1 MDQLLEFC
9 AQPFV
14 LGGIIAPL
22 VVIILSSIV
31 RFARGVKLS
40 AFADVIGVLLCV
52 DVAAIAAPED
62 ISVLVATQQPAK
74 LIAQQ
79 HLLLF
84 LWGLVCWAI
93 VLAILEP
100 IILNESRSVRR
111 GPFFD
116 RGWSA
121 GARAAAWITSVFL
134 AWTLLWLHF
143 RIWTKHL

>member
-1 MDQLLEFC
+1 MDHLLELC

-22 VVIILSSIV
+22 VVIILSSVV
-31 RFARGVKLS
+31 RLARGVKLS

-62 ISVLVATQQPAK
+62 ISVLVANHQPAK
-74 LIAQQ
+74 LIGQQ
-79 HLLLF
+79 HLLL
-84 LWGLVCWAI
+84 LLCGLVCWAI
-93 VLAILEP
+93 VLAVLEP
-100 IILNESRSVRR
+100 IILNEGRPGRP
-111 GPFFD
+111 GPFIP

-121 GARAAAWITSVFL
+121 SARTMAWIASVIL

-143 RIWTKHL
+143 RIWTRHL